1 MCSTDEMIF
10 DIYSLVFK
18 LSLQLEPLS
27 LKVKKKEQG
36 GGRTN
41 VKKKLKNYL
50 KKTS

>member
-27 LKVKKKEQG
+27 LKVKKKKSKEVGEQM
-36 GGRTN
+36 
-41 VKKKLKNYL
+41 L
-50 KKTS
+50 KKITEKLS